1 MEITII
7 GSGVIGLT
15 TALTL
20 SESGH
25 KVTVRTWKL
34 PPFTTSDKAAAFWS
48 PYRIGED
55 ALTFSWIAETYTV
68 LKDISEESGSGVSM
82 IALKKFLKDGSDQSD
97 LWWLH
102 AIPEG
107 AFTSLSKE
115 ALPEGYE
122 AGWTARVPLM
132 ETPVYLPYLI
142 KRLEDSGGNIISGE
156 KITDI
161 DSLLDGAER
170 VINCTG
176 LGSRELVG
184 DHSLSPVRGQIA
196 VVDAPGL
203 DAIYV
208 DADSPSYLV
217 PRADGCIVGGTYEK
231 DAWEETSDTQTI
243 ASMLKK
249 APGLLPGDYQRV
261 IRTYAGLRPY
271 RPTVRLEVD
280 PLKPRLIHN
289 YGHGGAGFTL
299 SWGTASRVAQLLCP

>member
-115 ALPEGYE
+115 ALPEG
-122 AGWTARVPLM
+122 
-132 ETPVYLPYLI
+132 
-142 KRLEDSGGNIISGE
+142 
-156 KITDI
+156 
-161 DSLLDGAER
+161 
-170 VINCTG
+170 
-176 LGSRELVG
+176 
-184 DHSLSPVRGQIA
+184 
-196 VVDAPGL
+196 
-203 DAIYV
+203 
-208 DADSPSYLV
+208 
-217 PRADGCIVGGTYEK
+217 
-231 DAWEETSDTQTI
+231 
-243 ASMLKK
+243 
-249 APGLLPGDYQRV
+249 
-261 IRTYAGLRPY
+261 
-271 RPTVRLEVD
+271 
-280 PLKPRLIHN
+280 
-289 YGHGGAGFTL
+289 
-299 SWGTASRVAQLLCP
+299 